1 LDAPAP
7 VETTTPAAPRWPW
20 KFLMLLMAMSTIGP
34 LALNIIL
41 PAVPNLVRTMQ
52 TDPATVQLTMSLFV
66 LGLAVSQ
73 LALGPLSDRFGRRPV
88 TIAGLGITAVASVA
102 ALAATSIEALIVART
117 IQALGAST
125 GLVISR
131 AMIRDLYDRDRSASL
146 IGAVATVMVA
156 APMVAPMIGGVLET
170 AFGWESI
177 FAFVALATIGVLVWA
192 VVALPETRP
201 DHITGGGARYILG
214 ETRAL
219 LKDRNFIGYVLQSSF
234 GTATFFAFIGGA
246 PHLVIGVMGLSA
258 AQFGFWFILTAFG
271 YMVGNLLAAR
281 LSDRLGIHRMILI
294 GMSTQM
300 CGALMLVAAALL
312 FPDGGPL
319 TIFPLQFFV
328 SCGNGMFLPN
338 ATAGA
343 ISVRPRAAGTASGL
357 TGFMQMGTGAIA
369 VQVMSYLAAAAP
381 TALPMALAMLALVTA
396 AALSFIGL
404 VRK

>member
-1 LDAPAP
+1 
-7 VETTTPAAPRWPW
+7 
-20 KFLMLLMAMSTIGP
+20 MLLMAMSTIGP

-52 TDPATVQLTMSLFV
+52 TDPGTVQLTMSLFV

-156 APMVAPMIGGVLET
+156 APMVAPMIGGLLET
-170 AFGWESI
+170 AFGWKSI
-177 FAFVALATIGVLVWA
+177 FAFVALATIGVLLWA

-201 DHITGGGARYILG
+201 DHITGGGARYILD

-258 AQFGFWFILTAFG
+258 AQFGFWFMLTAFG
-271 YMVGNLLAAR
+271 YMVGNFTAAR

-294 GMSTQM
+294 GMSIQM
-300 CGALMLVAAALL
+300 CGALLLVAAALL

-319 TIFPLQFFV
+319 SIFPLQFFV

-357 TGFMQMGTGAIA
+357 TGFTQMGTGAIA
-369 VQVMSYLAAAAP
+369 IQVMSYLAAAAP

>member
-258 AQFGFWFILTAFG
+258 AQFGFWFMLTAFG

>member
-1 LDAPAP
+1 
-7 VETTTPAAPRWPW
+7 
-20 KFLMLLMAMSTIGP
+20 
-34 LALNIIL
+34 
-41 PAVPNLVRTMQ
+41 
-52 TDPATVQLTMSLFV
+52 
-66 LGLAVSQ
+66 
-73 LALGPLSDRFGRRPV
+73 
-88 TIAGLGITAVASVA
+88 
-102 ALAATSIEALIVART
+102 LIVART

-156 APMVAPMIGGVLET
+156 APMVAPMIGGLLET
-170 AFGWESI
+170 AFGWKSI

-201 DHITGGGARYILG
+201 DHVTGGGARYILG

-246 PHLVIGVMGLSA
+246 PHLVIGVMGLSS
-258 AQFGFWFILTAFG
+258 AQFGFWFMLTAFG

-281 LSDRLGIHRMILI
+281 LSDRLGIRRMILI

-300 CGALMLVAAALL
+300 CGALLLVAAALL

-319 TIFPLQFFV
+319 SIFPLQFFV

>member
-1 LDAPAP
+1 MDAPAP
-7 VETTTPAAPRWPW
+7 VETTTPAPPRWPW
-20 KFLMLLMAMSTIGP
+20 KFLILLMAMSTIGP

-52 TDPATVQLTMSLFV
+52 TDAGTVQLTMSLFV

-156 APMVAPMIGGVLET
+156 APMVAPMIGGLLDI
-170 AFGWESI
+170 AFGWKSI
-177 FAFVALATIGVLVWA
+177 FLFVALATCGVLAWA
-192 VVALPETRP
+192 IAALPETRP
-201 DHITGGGARYILG
+201 DHVTGGGVRYLLG
-214 ETRAL
+214 EARAL
-219 LKDRNFIGYVLQSSF
+219 LKDRNFVGYVLQSSL

-246 PHLVIGVMGLSA
+246 PHLVIGVMGVSS
-258 AQFGFWFILTAFG
+258 AQFGFWFMLTAFG

-294 GMSTQM
+294 GMSIQM
-300 CGALMLVAAALL
+300 FGALLLVAAALL
-312 FPDGGPL
+312 FPEGGPL
-319 TIFPLQFFV
+319 SIFPLQFFV

-357 TGFMQMGTGAIA
+357 TGFAQMGAGAIA
-369 VQVMSYLAAAAP
+369 VQAMSYLATAAP
-381 TALPMALAMLALVTA
+381 TALPMALVMLALVAA
-396 AALSFIGL
+396 AALTFVGL